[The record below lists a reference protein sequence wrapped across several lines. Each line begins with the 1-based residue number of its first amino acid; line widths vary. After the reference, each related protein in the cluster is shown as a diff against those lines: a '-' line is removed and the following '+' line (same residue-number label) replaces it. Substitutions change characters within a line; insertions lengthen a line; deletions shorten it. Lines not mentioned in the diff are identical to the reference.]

1 MPQWK
6 LTTAGA
12 GYEVTGEPVIV
23 SDLAKSISSAIALLL
38 IAVIIVMAG
47 TLGLVFTGRPRLL
60 PLALA
65 LLAAALTFGALSA
78 AGASLTVASI
88 AVLPV
93 LVGLAVDYS
102 IQFQSRVGESLEE
115 LDPGARG
122 RRGART
128 AAGAPRSKR
137 AAAAGGP
144 TIATA
149 AAASAAAML
158 VLLLSPV
165 PMVRGFGV
173 LLVAGVALA
182 LLCAFTA
189 GAAALSVLPRRP
201 RSGASGQPAALA
213 PIVSAWRGAG
223 ELLRENALTRAVTTS
238 PSGPPCATRA
248 ASSASGSRSRRSA
261 GASTRRPRSRPT
273 SRSSCR
279 RNSPR
284 CAR

>member
-12 GYEVTGEPVIV
+12 GYQVTGEPVIV

-38 IAVIIVMAG
+38 IAVIVVMAG

-115 LDPGARG
+115 GDGTRTPGG
-122 RRGART
+122 RRVPD
-128 AAGAPRSKR
+128 GAPRSSGPPAPAGRRSPQPRQR
-137 AAAAGGP
+137 ARRRCSCCCSP
-144 TIATA
+144 RCRWC
-149 AAASAAAML
+149 AASACC
-158 VLLLSPV
+158 SW
-165 PMVRGFGV
+165 
-173 LLVAGVALA
+173 
-182 LLCAFTA
+182 
-189 GAAALSVLPRRP
+189 
-201 RSGASGQPAALA
+201 PA
-213 PIVSAWRGAG
+213 
-223 ELLRENALTRAVTTS
+223 
-238 PSGPPCATRA
+238 
-248 ASSASGSRSRRSA
+248 SRSR
-261 GASTRRPRSRPT
+261 
-273 SRSSCR
+273 C
-279 RNSPR
+279 
-284 CAR
+284 CARSPPEPRRFRCCRGGPE